1 MNSSVSSTSS
11 RRQSASL
18 AGSEEVSSAF
28 FLREIL
34 LVDARGDAGLH
45 LADDLLHEQG
55 GLLLVVALGGGKLRL
70 EPVGDDAVD
79 DGADLGGSQGFL
91 GLSFELRLGEAH
103 GDDGGHAGLHV
114 VFFGAPVLGDDLE
127 FARVLVDRRAQGL
140 ENGLLEAGHVGA
152 ALGGGDDI
160 DEGLD
165 GRVIADAPAQS
176 DVDLAGALD
185 LGGTQV
191 PGLRIQ
197 GLHGLVIGALT
208 RDVPRVGHGAV
219 GGQPVREVDDAAV
232 EAEALVE
239 FLFAALVVAVDGQ
252 AGDEERGLAGTRQ
265 QVVPRETRGGRENLE
280 VRPESHARASLCFL
294 NLADGLEGG
303 AVREGR
309 KGRVGGALF
318 RVVELPGFAPAEAHF
333 VGLAAAVD
341 LHVEAGGEG
350 VDDGGADAV
359 QAAGG
364 RIGAA
369 AELAAGVELGVDD
382 LDAGQPLAGDD
393 VDGDTSAIV
402 GDGCRVVGVQAHVD
416 GVAVAFQGLVD
427 GVVDDLPEAVHEAAV
442 VGGADV
448 HAGALAH
455 SLEPLED
462 GEVSRVVVGCVGRSH
477 EVHHMC
483 PRARLRPPVRV
494 ARVLGR
500 FPRLTRPGLDRAGEY
515 GFWGRRGP
523 AGRGAHAAIARL
535 CRRRL
540 TLVAEGR

>member
-1 MNSSVSSTSS
+1 M
-11 RRQSASL
+11 
-18 AGSEEVSSAF
+18 
-28 FLREIL
+28 
-34 LVDARGDAGLH
+34 DARGDAGLH
-45 LADDLLHEQG
+45 LADDLLHEEG
-55 GLLLVVALGGGKLRL
+55 GLLLVVALGGGELRL
-70 EPVGDDAVD
+70 EPVRDHSVD
-79 DGADLGGSQGFL
+79 DGANLRRAQRFL
-91 GLSFELRLGEAH
+91 RLPLELRLGEAH

-114 VFFGAPVLGDDLE
+114 VLFGAPVLGGDLE
-127 FARVLVDRRAQGL
+127 FARVLVDRRAQDL
-140 ENGLLEAGHVGA
+140 QDCLLEARDMCA
-152 ALGGGDDI
+152 ALGGGDDV
-160 DEGLD
+160 DEGAD
-165 GRVIADAPAQS
+165 GRVIADAPAQR

-185 LGGTQV
+185 LGGAQV
-191 PGLRIQ
+191 PGLGIQ

-219 GGQPVREVDDAAV
+219 GGQPVREVDDAAI
-232 EAEALVE
+232 EAETFVELLV
-239 FLFAALVVAVDGQ
+239 AALVVAVDGQ
-252 AGDEERGLAGTRQ
+252 AGHEERGLAGASQ
-265 QVVPRETRGGRENLE
+265 QVFPREALGGRENLE
-280 VRPESHARASLCFL
+280 VGPESHARAGLRLFD
-294 NLADGLEGG
+294 LADGPEGG
-303 AVREGR
+303 AVDERRE
-309 KGRVGGALF
+309 GRVGGALF
-318 RVVELPGFAPAEAHF
+318 RVVELPGFSPAEAHF

-393 VDGDTSAIV
+393 VDGDASAII

-427 GVVDDLPEAVHEAAV
+427 RVVDDLPEAVHEAAV

-455 SLEPLED
+455 GLEPLED

-477 EVHHMC
+477 VVHHMC

-494 ARVLGR
+494 ALVLGR
-500 FPRLTRPGLDRAGEY
+500 FPRLTRPGPDRAGE
-515 GFWGRRGP
+515 
-523 AGRGAHAAIARL
+523 
-535 CRRRL
+535 
-540 TLVAEGR
+540 